1 MSQNLQAEIDRLTAI
16 EAQLTRVEK
25 LLGMMWDQ
33 QQRAK
38 HLTADEQ
45 FELTPPVPI
54 QETNRM
60 GLNQDQSRWFNEF
73 WGLYWRKVAKV
84 DAAKVFAKRIKTIAA
99 WNACKDLLLYVRP
112 QMMQREPDKRPHAAS
127 WLNREDFFDA
137 DALAELQAAEVW
149 KAPERMSRAERDLME
164 LQQEMER

>member
-1 MSQNLQAEIDRLTAI
+1 MPNDDRLTAI

-38 HLTADEQ
+38 HLTTDEQ
-45 FELTPPVPI
+45 FELSPPPASMDPKLGYLTRE
-54 QETNRM
+54 QA
-60 GLNQDQSRWFNEF
+60 SWFTEF

-84 DAAKVFAKRIKTIAA
+84 EAAKAFAKRIKTIAA

-149 KAPERMSRAERDLME
+149 AAPERMSRAERDLLE
-164 LQQEMER
+164 LQQEMDR